1 MTISAFSFVS
11 ITTIGYGDITVTPVD
26 NFGTAIM
33 ILYLIGG
40 IIIMSMFVN
49 AMVEYIEWIHYL
61 GRKPTTF
68 LSNIIWF
75 GGESMTVQQLVQLA
89 AASFEIPPR
98 QLRATIKN
106 LDHILALALE
116 GDLRKKSKI
125 MVMYDNLWDRNTF
138 ARQNDSKFK
147 DFLKSTT
154 SLSRSS
160 VRSHE
165 KEIMALKVL
174 YDNLGNV
181 SSKSP
186 S

>member
-1 MTISAFSFVS
+1 
-11 ITTIGYGDITVTPVD
+11 
-26 NFGTAIM
+26 
-33 ILYLIGG
+33 
-40 IIIMSMFVN
+40 
-49 AMVEYIEWIHYL
+49 
-61 GRKPTTF
+61 
-68 LSNIIWF
+68 
-75 GGESMTVQQLVQLA
+75 
-89 AASFEIPPR
+89 IPPR

-165 KEIMALKVL
+165 K
-174 YDNLGNV
+174 
-181 SSKSP
+181 
-186 S
+186 